1 MIATLIIFF
10 FITLIVYLA
19 FARPYR
25 KVANKQALLIGSI
38 KVGDVIYSNEG
49 IKGVVQG
56 VAKGEKF
63 RVATCP
69 DEMTLL
75 IPFNNVKEVEGF
87 DYKEVHK
94 DYKRKLKEKR
104 KSWK

>member
-1 MIATLIIFF
+1 MILTLIVFF
-10 FITLIVYLA
+10 FITLIVYIA

-25 KVANKQALLIGSI
+25 KAENKRGLMIGSV
-38 KVGDVIYSNEG
+38 KVGDVIYSKEG

-63 RVATCP
+63 RVATMP

-75 IPFNNVKEVEGF
+75 IPFNDVKEVEGF
-87 DYKEVHK
+87 DYKEVNK
-94 DYKRKLKEKR
+94 EYKKQLKEKR

>member
-1 MIATLIIFF
+1 MIATLIVFF
-10 FITLIVYLA
+10 FITLIVYIA

-25 KVANKQALLIGSI
+25 KVENKRGLMIGSD
-38 KVGDVIYSNEG
+38 KAGDVIYSKEG

-63 RVATCP
+63 RVATMP

-75 IPFNNVKEVEGF
+75 IPVNDVKEVEGF
-87 DYKEVHK
+87 DYKEVRK
-94 DYKRKLKEKR
+94 DYKKQLKEKR